1 MNPLLERI
9 TINPDI
15 CSGKPCIRG
24 TRIWVSVLLDLL
36 AGGMTTDDVIA
47 EYPYLEK
54 SDIHAAIAYGAEMSR
69 YPRDLWSELTVQQFL
84 SGYSAPDSIYDTN
97 N

>member
-1 MNPLLERI
+1 
-9 TINPDI
+9 
-15 CSGKPCIRG
+15 
-24 TRIWVSVLLDLL
+24 
-36 AGGMTTDDVIA
+36 MTTDDVIA

-69 YPRDLWSELTVQQFL
+69 YPRDVWSESTVQQFL